1 MRTVKVTLTRSTG
14 IEEQLTFETEV
25 SKESD
30 VDRQLQPLYAAID
43 ARCGYR
49 NRRLMEFQ
57 EYVRHLPAE
66 ARTSIDLAYQILY
79 GEKSLKDAIQANE
92 NHYTNHPQD
101 RPRMVA
107 PLGSHETPEE
117 DQVGADPLWLTPRE
131 VK

>member
-1 MRTVKVTLTRSTG
+1 MRTVKVTLTRSNG

-57 EYVRHLPAE
+57 
-66 ARTSIDLAYQILY
+66 
-79 GEKSLKDAIQANE
+79 
-92 NHYTNHPQD
+92 
-101 RPRMVA
+101 
-107 PLGSHETPEE
+107 
-117 DQVGADPLWLTPRE
+117 
-131 VK
+131 